1 MGAPKQKWTPEEE
14 AALKAGVLKHG
25 PGKWR
30 TILKDPQFSGVLY
43 LRSNVDLKDKWRNMS
58 VMANGWGSRE
68 RARLALKRM
77 HPAPK
82 HGETSM
88 ALSALSQSEDEIVDA
103 RPLAPSGGS
112 SPNDGP
118 KRSIMRLD
126 NLIMEAINNLR
137 EPGGSNKTSI
147 AAYIE
152 DQYWAPPNFKRI
164 LSAKLKHLAATGKLI
179 KMKRKYKIASPSTLS
194 ERRRNPSIPVEGRQR
209 ISPRIDRDDI
219 SLTKSQIDLEL
230 AKMRSM
236 TPQEAAA
243 AAAQAVAEAEAAMA
257 EAEEAAREAEAAE
270 ADAEAAQAFAEAAL
284 KTLKGRNTPRM
295 ELSTETWLAPQN
307 YFLVALTEV
316 LLPKCTDGPC
326 VMKFGAMTGRIEFL
340 SDSSIV
346 VSMDQGF
353 TDNESLIARVEQL
366 ERERDELHKDI
377 EQLCMQQAGPA
388 YLGVATR
395 MHFQRDVML
404 DFSQIRTAA
413 LEQEIENLK
422 NKLSTCTRENQNL
435 QEELSEAYRIKSQLA
450 DLHSAEVLKNVEA
463 EKQLKFFQG
472 CVAAA
477 FAERDNAIMEAEKAK
492 EKVEL
497 MPQELDKSQKRVE
510 ELTTELLQEKELV
523 TALQIDLEKR
533 EKQNE
538 VFKEVIEKFYHIR
551 VCSLENFTDAS
562 WEEKCECLM
571 NDSDEMWRF
580 QNDEDASTSNYI
592 NSLEAEIETLRK
604 GVDNLQSK
612 LRVGLE
618 IETHLKKKVSDL
630 EKKKYRIDIINL
642 LEEGNSELKSI
653 NDLIVEKMR
662 QLELSRECNLKSSLI
677 QEKELQ
683 ESECRDVHDDD
694 HDLPAPSISE
704 TVATSEALALALQ
717 EKVAALL
724 LLSQQE
730 ERHLLERNVNAA
742 LQKKVEELQRNLLQV
757 TNEKVKA
764 LMELAQLKQERY
776 MLQEKI
782 SQDKIQGKQSGEI
795 AERRTVPEK
804 DGKLKNLLKKS
815 YLTRWVGG
823 SDGNDADAHH
833 HYEKTSHHMDFARMR
848 IENASLKESLESME
862 HLLSSVRR
870 LRVTLLKVKDSAAA
884 ETENVMHIEALDQVI
899 AEANLVK
906 TALSSSLPLSW
917 SAETDQLYSEINDN
931 EKVDF
936 VSAAGLEMVEL
947 LIFAAQILKTQ
958 ISHNKAR
965 DKETLSEGQLGGSIA

>member
-82 HGETSM
+82 HGESSM

-295 ELSTETWLAPQN
+295 VTGLAG
-307 YFLVALTEV
+307 FVGV
-316 LLPKCTDGPC
+316 D
-326 VMKFGAMTGRIEFL
+326 VF
-340 SDSSIV
+340 
-346 VSMDQGF
+346 MDQGF
-353 TDNESLIARVEQL
+353 ADNESLIARVEQL
-366 ERERDELHKDI
+366 ERERAELHKDI

-395 MHFQRDVML
+395 MHFQR
-404 DFSQIRTAA
+404 TAA
-413 LEQEIENLK
+413 LEQEIENLQ
-422 NKLSTCTRENQNL
+422 NKLSACTRENKNL

-510 ELTTELLQEKELV
+510 ELTAELLEEKELV

-533 EKQNE
+533 EKQSE
-538 VFKEVIEKFYHIR
+538 VFKEVIDKFYHIR
-551 VCSLENFTDAS
+551 QWSLENFSDAS

-580 QNDEDASTSNYI
+580 QNDEDTSTSNYI
-592 NSLEAEIETLRK
+592 NSLEAENETLRK

-630 EKKKYRIDIINL
+630 EKKKILSEEKIKKQISTLLDVHSQYRTDIIHL
-642 LEEGNSELKSI
+642 LDEGNSELKSI
-653 NDLIVEKMR
+653 NDLMVEKMR
-662 QLELSRECNLKSSLI
+662 QLELSRECNLKSSVI

-694 HDLPAPSISE
+694 PDLPAPSASE

-795 AERRTVPEK
+795 AERRIVPEK

-823 SDGNDADAHH
+823 SDGSNADAHH

-870 LRVTLLKVKDSAAA
+870 LRITLLKVKDSAAA
-884 ETENVMHIEALDQVI
+884 KTENGMHVEALNQVI

-906 TALSSSLPLSW
+906 TALSGSLPVSW

-947 LIFAAQILKTQ
+947 LIFAAQILKAQ
-958 ISHNKAR
+958 ISNNKGR
-965 DKETLSEGQLGGSIA
+965 DKDIVSEGQLGGSIA

>member
-1 MGAPKQKWTPEEE
+1 
-14 AALKAGVLKHG
+14 
-25 PGKWR
+25 
-30 TILKDPQFSGVLY
+30 
-43 LRSNVDLKDKWRNMS
+43 
-58 VMANGWGSRE
+58 
-68 RARLALKRM
+68 
-77 HPAPK
+77 
-82 HGETSM
+82 
-88 ALSALSQSEDEIVDA
+88 
-103 RPLAPSGGS
+103 
-112 SPNDGP
+112 
-118 KRSIMRLD
+118 
-126 NLIMEAINNLR
+126 
-137 EPGGSNKTSI
+137 
-147 AAYIE
+147 
-152 DQYWAPPNFKRI
+152 
-164 LSAKLKHLAATGKLI
+164 
-179 KMKRKYKIASPSTLS
+179 
-194 ERRRNPSIPVEGRQR
+194 
-209 ISPRIDRDDI
+209 
-219 SLTKSQIDLEL
+219 
-230 AKMRSM
+230 
-236 TPQEAAA
+236 
-243 AAAQAVAEAEAAMA
+243 
-257 EAEEAAREAEAAE
+257 
-270 ADAEAAQAFAEAAL
+270 
-284 KTLKGRNTPRM
+284 
-295 ELSTETWLAPQN
+295 
-307 YFLVALTEV
+307 
-316 LLPKCTDGPC
+316 
-326 VMKFGAMTGRIEFL
+326 
-340 SDSSIV
+340 
-346 VSMDQGF
+346 MDQGS
-353 TDNESLIARVEQL
+353 TENESLIARVEQL
-366 ERERDELHKDI
+366 ERERAELHKDI

-395 MHFQRDVML
+395 MHFQR
-404 DFSQIRTAA
+404 TAA
-413 LEQEIENLK
+413 LEQEIENLQ
-422 NKLSTCTRENQNL
+422 NKLSACTRENQNL

-497 MPQELDKSQKRVE
+497 MPQELDKSQKRVQ
-510 ELTTELLQEKELV
+510 ELTAELLEEKELV
-523 TALQIDLEKR
+523 MALQIDLEKR

-538 VFKEVIEKFYHIR
+538 VFKEVINKFYHIR
-551 VCSLENFTDAS
+551 QWSLENFTDAS
-562 WEEKCECLM
+562 WEEKCDCLM

-580 QNDEDASTSNYI
+580 QNDEDTSTSNYI

-618 IETHLKKKVSDL
+618 IETHLKKKVFDL
-630 EKKKYRIDIINL
+630 EKKRILSEKKIKKQISALLDIHSQYRSDIMKL

-662 QLELSRECNLKSSLI
+662 QLELSTECNLKSSMI

-683 ESECRDVHDDD
+683 ESECIDVHISADSAPASTTKDDD
-694 HDLPAPSISE
+694 PHLPASSASE

-764 LMELAQLKQERY
+764 LMELAQLKQESY
-776 MLQEKI
+776 MLQERI
-782 SQDKIQGKQSGEI
+782 SQDKIQGTQSGEI
-795 AERRTVPEK
+795 AERRIVPEK

-815 YLTRWVGG
+815 YFTRWVGG
-823 SDGNDADAHH
+823 SDGNNADGHH

-870 LRVTLLKVKDSAAA
+870 LRITLLKVKDSAAA
-884 ETENVMHIEALDQVI
+884 ETENGMHVEALDQVI

-906 TALSSSLPLSW
+906 TALSSSLPISW
-917 SAETDQLYSEINDN
+917 SAETDQLYNEINDN

-947 LIFAAQILKTQ
+947 LIFAAQILKAQ
-958 ISHNKAR
+958 ISNNKGR
-965 DKETLSEGQLGGSIA
+965 GKEYE

>member
-1 MGAPKQKWTPEEE
+1 
-14 AALKAGVLKHG
+14 
-25 PGKWR
+25 
-30 TILKDPQFSGVLY
+30 
-43 LRSNVDLKDKWRNMS
+43 
-58 VMANGWGSRE
+58 
-68 RARLALKRM
+68 
-77 HPAPK
+77 
-82 HGETSM
+82 
-88 ALSALSQSEDEIVDA
+88 
-103 RPLAPSGGS
+103 
-112 SPNDGP
+112 
-118 KRSIMRLD
+118 
-126 NLIMEAINNLR
+126 
-137 EPGGSNKTSI
+137 
-147 AAYIE
+147 
-152 DQYWAPPNFKRI
+152 
-164 LSAKLKHLAATGKLI
+164 
-179 KMKRKYKIASPSTLS
+179 
-194 ERRRNPSIPVEGRQR
+194 
-209 ISPRIDRDDI
+209 
-219 SLTKSQIDLEL
+219 
-230 AKMRSM
+230 
-236 TPQEAAA
+236 
-243 AAAQAVAEAEAAMA
+243 
-257 EAEEAAREAEAAE
+257 
-270 ADAEAAQAFAEAAL
+270 
-284 KTLKGRNTPRM
+284 
-295 ELSTETWLAPQN
+295 
-307 YFLVALTEV
+307 
-316 LLPKCTDGPC
+316 
-326 VMKFGAMTGRIEFL
+326 
-340 SDSSIV
+340 
-346 VSMDQGF
+346 MDQGF

-366 ERERDELHKDI
+366 ERERAELHKDI

-395 MHFQRDVML
+395 MHFQR
-404 DFSQIRTAA
+404 TAA

-422 NKLSTCTRENQNL
+422 NKLSACTRENQNL

-497 MPQELDKSQKRVE
+497 MPQELNKSQKRVE
-510 ELTTELLQEKELV
+510 ELTAELLEEKELV
-523 TALQIDLEKR
+523 TALQIDLGKH

-538 VFKEVIEKFYHIR
+538 LFKEVIDKFYHIR
-551 VCSLENFTDAS
+551 QYSLEDFTDAS

-580 QNDEDASTSNYI
+580 QNDEDTSTSNYI

-630 EKKKYRIDIINL
+630 EKKKILSEKKIKKRISTLLDIHSQYRIDIINL

-662 QLELSRECNLKSSLI
+662 QLELSRECNLKSSVI

-683 ESECRDVHDDD
+683 ESECRDVHISADSAPASTTKGDP
-694 HDLPAPSISE
+694 DLPAPSASE
-704 TVATSEALALALQ
+704 TVDTSEALALALQ

-764 LMELAQLKQERY
+764 LMELAQLKQEKY

-782 SQDKIQGKQSGEI
+782 NQDKTQGKQSVETT
-795 AERRTVPEK
+795 ERRTVPEK
-804 DGKLKNLLKKS
+804 DGKFKNLLKRS

-833 HYEKTSHHMDFARMR
+833 HYEKPSHHMDFARMK

-870 LRVTLLKVKDSAAA
+870 LRITLLKVRDSAAA
-884 ETENVMHIEALDQVI
+884 ETENGMHVDALDQVT

-931 EKVDF
+931 DKVDF

-947 LIFAAQILKTQ
+947 LIFAAQTLNAQ
-958 ISHNKAR
+958 ISHNK
-965 DKETLSEGQLGGSIA
+965 E